1 MSFIEELKKRKVF
14 RVAASYAVV
23 AFIIFQLVEI
33 LFPIFNF
40 PQWTQQFIV
49 IIILLGFPIA
59 IIFSW
64 IFDKTPEGFIK
75 TTKKNIKTD
84 PGIIARRGMDSR
96 SANILNETYSV
107 YPRSLTVKILA
118 KNLKIRE
125 KSVLSALRKISS
137 YGVPIE
143 IKINKNGEKEVKS
156 SLKEPISWIE
166 KEKASAE
173 KMLSLL
179 GELTPSSS
187 ESLNNQ
193 RKINYRIYKEYVSNL
208 NELFDKWAS
217 LKLID

>member
-1 MSFIEELKKRKVF
+1 M
-14 RVAASYAVV
+14 
-23 AFIIFQLVEI
+23 
-33 LFPIFNF
+33 
-40 PQWTQQFIV
+40 
-49 IIILLGFPIA
+49 
-59 IIFSW
+59 
-64 IFDKTPEGFIK
+64 
-75 TTKKNIKTD
+75 KNIKTD
-84 PGIIARRGMDSR
+84 PAIIARRGMDSI
-96 SANILNETYSV
+96 SANILNETYRV

-137 YGVPIE
+137 YGVPVE
-143 IKINKNGEKEVKS
+143 IKINNNGEKEVKS

-179 GELTPSSS
+179 GDLTPSSS
-187 ESLNNQ
+187 ESINDQ

>member
-1 MSFIEELKKRKVF
+1 MGPNL
-14 RVAASYAVV
+14 VV
-23 AFIIFQLVEI
+23 RL
-33 LFPIFNF
+33 
-40 PQWTQQFIV
+40 
-49 IIILLGFPIA
+49 
-59 IIFSW
+59 SM
-64 IFDKTPEGFIK
+64 
-75 TTKKNIKTD
+75 KNIKTD
-84 PGIIARRGMDSR
+84 SAIIARRGMDSI
-96 SANILNETYSV
+96 SANILNETYRV

-156 SLKEPISWIE
+156 SLKEPISYIE

-187 ESLNNQ
+187 ESSNNQ

>member
-1 MSFIEELKKRKVF
+1 M
-14 RVAASYAVV
+14 
-23 AFIIFQLVEI
+23 
-33 LFPIFNF
+33 
-40 PQWTQQFIV
+40 
-49 IIILLGFPIA
+49 
-59 IIFSW
+59 
-64 IFDKTPEGFIK
+64 
-75 TTKKNIKTD
+75 KNIKTD
-84 PGIIARRGMDSR
+84 PAIIARRGMDSI
-96 SANILNETYSV
+96 SANILNETYRV

-173 KMLSLL
+173 KMLSIL

-193 RKINYRIYKEYVSNL
+193 REINYRIYKEYVSNL

>member
-1 MSFIEELKKRKVF
+1 
-14 RVAASYAVV
+14 
-23 AFIIFQLVEI
+23 
-33 LFPIFNF
+33 
-40 PQWTQQFIV
+40 
-49 IIILLGFPIA
+49 
-59 IIFSW
+59 
-64 IFDKTPEGFIK
+64 
-75 TTKKNIKTD
+75 
-84 PGIIARRGMDSR
+84 MDSI
-96 SANILNETYSV
+96 SANILNETYRV

-137 YGVPIE
+137 YGVPVE
-143 IKINKNGEKEVKS
+143 IKINKDGEKEVKS

-187 ESLNNQ
+187 ESINNQ

>member
-1 MSFIEELKKRKVF
+1 M
-14 RVAASYAVV
+14 
-23 AFIIFQLVEI
+23 
-33 LFPIFNF
+33 
-40 PQWTQQFIV
+40 
-49 IIILLGFPIA
+49 
-59 IIFSW
+59 
-64 IFDKTPEGFIK
+64 
-75 TTKKNIKTD
+75 KNIKTD
-84 PGIIARRGMDSR
+84 PAIIARRGMDSI
-96 SANILNETYSV
+96 SANILNETYRV

-156 SLKEPISWIE
+156 SLKEPISYIE

-187 ESLNNQ
+187 ESINNQ

>member
-1 MSFIEELKKRKVF
+1 MGPNL
-14 RVAASYAVV
+14 VV
-23 AFIIFQLVEI
+23 RL
-33 LFPIFNF
+33 
-40 PQWTQQFIV
+40 
-49 IIILLGFPIA
+49 
-59 IIFSW
+59 SM
-64 IFDKTPEGFIK
+64 
-75 TTKKNIKTD
+75 KNIKTD
-84 PGIIARRGMDSR
+84 PAIIARRGMDSI
-96 SANILNETYSV
+96 SANILNETYRV

-173 KMLSLL
+173 KMLSIL

-187 ESLNNQ
+187 ESINNQ
-193 RKINYRIYKEYVSNL
+193 RKINYRIYEEYVSNL

>member
-1 MSFIEELKKRKVF
+1 MGPNL
-14 RVAASYAVV
+14 VV
-23 AFIIFQLVEI
+23 R
-33 LFPIFNF
+33 
-40 PQWTQQFIV
+40 
-49 IIILLGFPIA
+49 
-59 IIFSW
+59 SSM
-64 IFDKTPEGFIK
+64 
-75 TTKKNIKTD
+75 KNIKTD
-84 PGIIARRGMDSR
+84 PAIIARRGMDSI
-96 SANILNETYSV
+96 SANILNETYRV

-137 YGVPIE
+137 YGVPVE

-179 GELTPSSS
+179 GDLTPSSS
-187 ESLNNQ
+187 ETINNQ
-193 RKINYRIYKEYVSNL
+193 REINYRIYKEYVSNL

>member
-1 MSFIEELKKRKVF
+1 MVRLSM
-14 RVAASYAVV
+14 
-23 AFIIFQLVEI
+23 
-33 LFPIFNF
+33 
-40 PQWTQQFIV
+40 
-49 IIILLGFPIA
+49 
-59 IIFSW
+59 
-64 IFDKTPEGFIK
+64 
-75 TTKKNIKTD
+75 KNIKTD
-84 PGIIARRGMDSR
+84 PAIIARRGMDSI
-96 SANILNETYSV
+96 SANILNETYRV
-107 YPRSLTVKILA
+107 YPRILTVKILA

-137 YGVPIE
+137 YGVPVE

-187 ESLNNQ
+187 ESINNQ

>member
-1 MSFIEELKKRKVF
+1 M
-14 RVAASYAVV
+14 
-23 AFIIFQLVEI
+23 
-33 LFPIFNF
+33 
-40 PQWTQQFIV
+40 
-49 IIILLGFPIA
+49 
-59 IIFSW
+59 
-64 IFDKTPEGFIK
+64 
-75 TTKKNIKTD
+75 KNIKTD
-84 PGIIARRGMDSR
+84 PAIIARRGMDSI
-96 SANILNETYSV
+96 SANILNETYRV

-137 YGVPIE
+137 YGVPVE

-156 SLKEPISWIE
+156 SLKEPISYIE

-173 KMLSLL
+173 KMLILL

-187 ESLNNQ
+187 ESINNQ

>member
-1 MSFIEELKKRKVF
+1 M
-14 RVAASYAVV
+14 
-23 AFIIFQLVEI
+23 
-33 LFPIFNF
+33 
-40 PQWTQQFIV
+40 
-49 IIILLGFPIA
+49 
-59 IIFSW
+59 
-64 IFDKTPEGFIK
+64 
-75 TTKKNIKTD
+75 KNIKTD
-84 PGIIARRGMDSR
+84 PAIIARRGMDSI
-96 SANILNETYSV
+96 SANILNETYRV

-173 KMLSLL
+173 KMLILL

-187 ESLNNQ
+187 ESINNQ

>member
-1 MSFIEELKKRKVF
+1 M
-14 RVAASYAVV
+14 
-23 AFIIFQLVEI
+23 
-33 LFPIFNF
+33 
-40 PQWTQQFIV
+40 
-49 IIILLGFPIA
+49 
-59 IIFSW
+59 
-64 IFDKTPEGFIK
+64 
-75 TTKKNIKTD
+75 KNIKTD
-84 PGIIARRGMDSR
+84 PAIIARRGMDSI
-96 SANILNETYSV
+96 SANILNETYRV

-137 YGVPIE
+137 YGVPIVM
-143 IKINKNGEKEVKS
+143 KINKNGEKEVKS

-187 ESLNNQ
+187 ESINNQ
-193 RKINYRIYKEYVSNL
+193 RKINYRIYEEYVSNL

>member
-1 MSFIEELKKRKVF
+1 MG
-14 RVAASYAVV
+14 
-23 AFIIFQLVEI
+23 
-33 LFPIFNF
+33 PN
-40 PQWTQQFIV
+40 
-49 IIILLGFPIA
+49 LGVRL
-59 IIFSW
+59 SM
-64 IFDKTPEGFIK
+64 
-75 TTKKNIKTD
+75 KNIKTD
-84 PGIIARRGMDSR
+84 PAIIARRGMDSI
-96 SANILNETYSV
+96 SANILNETYRV

-156 SLKEPISWIE
+156 SLKEPISYIE

>member
-1 MSFIEELKKRKVF
+1 MVRS
-14 RVAASYAVV
+14 SM
-23 AFIIFQLVEI
+23 
-33 LFPIFNF
+33 
-40 PQWTQQFIV
+40 
-49 IIILLGFPIA
+49 
-59 IIFSW
+59 
-64 IFDKTPEGFIK
+64 
-75 TTKKNIKTD
+75 KNIKTD
-84 PGIIARRGMDSR
+84 PAIIARRGMDSI
-96 SANILNETYSV
+96 SANILNETYRV

-187 ESLNNQ
+187 ESINNQ

-208 NELFDKWAS
+208 NELFD
-217 LKLID
+217 LNLINFLIH

>member
-1 MSFIEELKKRKVF
+1 M
-14 RVAASYAVV
+14 
-23 AFIIFQLVEI
+23 
-33 LFPIFNF
+33 
-40 PQWTQQFIV
+40 
-49 IIILLGFPIA
+49 
-59 IIFSW
+59 
-64 IFDKTPEGFIK
+64 
-75 TTKKNIKTD
+75 KNIKTD
-84 PGIIARRGMDSR
+84 SAIIARRGMDSI
-96 SANILNETYSV
+96 SANILNETYRV

-179 GELTPSSS
+179 GDLTPSSS
-187 ESLNNQ
+187 ESINDQ

>member
-1 MSFIEELKKRKVF
+1 MVRLSM
-14 RVAASYAVV
+14 
-23 AFIIFQLVEI
+23 
-33 LFPIFNF
+33 
-40 PQWTQQFIV
+40 
-49 IIILLGFPIA
+49 
-59 IIFSW
+59 
-64 IFDKTPEGFIK
+64 
-75 TTKKNIKTD
+75 KNIKTD
-84 PGIIARRGMDSR
+84 PAIIARRGMDSI
-96 SANILNETYSV
+96 SANILNETYRV

-156 SLKEPISWIE
+156 SLKEPISYIE

>member
-1 MSFIEELKKRKVF
+1 M
-14 RVAASYAVV
+14 
-23 AFIIFQLVEI
+23 
-33 LFPIFNF
+33 
-40 PQWTQQFIV
+40 
-49 IIILLGFPIA
+49 
-59 IIFSW
+59 
-64 IFDKTPEGFIK
+64 
-75 TTKKNIKTD
+75 KNIKTD
-84 PGIIARRGMDSR
+84 PAIIARRGMDSI
-96 SANILNETYSV
+96 SANILNETYRV

-137 YGVPIE
+137 YGVPVE

-187 ESLNNQ
+187 ENINNQ

>member
-1 MSFIEELKKRKVF
+1 MGPNLVV
-14 RVAASYAVV
+14 RVSM
-23 AFIIFQLVEI
+23 
-33 LFPIFNF
+33 
-40 PQWTQQFIV
+40 
-49 IIILLGFPIA
+49 
-59 IIFSW
+59 
-64 IFDKTPEGFIK
+64 
-75 TTKKNIKTD
+75 KNIKTD
-84 PGIIARRGMDSR
+84 PAIIARRGMDSI
-96 SANILNETYSV
+96 SANILNETYRV

-187 ESLNNQ
+187 ESINNQ

>member
-1 MSFIEELKKRKVF
+1 MG
-14 RVAASYAVV
+14 
-23 AFIIFQLVEI
+23 
-33 LFPIFNF
+33 PN
-40 PQWTQQFIV
+40 
-49 IIILLGFPIA
+49 LGVRL
-59 IIFSW
+59 SM
-64 IFDKTPEGFIK
+64 
-75 TTKKNIKTD
+75 KNIKTD
-84 PGIIARRGMDSR
+84 PAIIARRGMDSI
-96 SANILNETYSV
+96 SANILNETYRV

-137 YGVPIE
+137 YGVPVE

-193 RKINYRIYKEYVSNL
+193 REINYRIYKEYVSNL

>member
-1 MSFIEELKKRKVF
+1 MG
-14 RVAASYAVV
+14 
-23 AFIIFQLVEI
+23 
-33 LFPIFNF
+33 PN
-40 PQWTQQFIV
+40 
-49 IIILLGFPIA
+49 LGVRL
-59 IIFSW
+59 SM
-64 IFDKTPEGFIK
+64 
-75 TTKKNIKTD
+75 KNIKTD
-84 PGIIARRGMDSR
+84 PAIIARRGMDSI
-96 SANILNETYSV
+96 SANILNETYRV

-187 ESLNNQ
+187 ESINNQ

>member
-1 MSFIEELKKRKVF
+1 MGPNLVA
-14 RVAASYAVV
+14 RVSM
-23 AFIIFQLVEI
+23 
-33 LFPIFNF
+33 
-40 PQWTQQFIV
+40 
-49 IIILLGFPIA
+49 
-59 IIFSW
+59 
-64 IFDKTPEGFIK
+64 
-75 TTKKNIKTD
+75 KNIKTD
-84 PGIIARRGMDSR
+84 PAIIARRGMDSI
-96 SANILNETYSV
+96 SANILNETYRV

-137 YGVPIE
+137 YGVPVE

-187 ESLNNQ
+187 ESINNQ

>member
-1 MSFIEELKKRKVF
+1 MVRS
-14 RVAASYAVV
+14 SM
-23 AFIIFQLVEI
+23 
-33 LFPIFNF
+33 
-40 PQWTQQFIV
+40 
-49 IIILLGFPIA
+49 
-59 IIFSW
+59 
-64 IFDKTPEGFIK
+64 
-75 TTKKNIKTD
+75 KNIKTD
-84 PGIIARRGMDSR
+84 PAIIARRGMDSI
-96 SANILNETYSV
+96 SANILNETYRV

-193 RKINYRIYKEYVSNL
+193 REINYRIYKEYVSNL

>member
-1 MSFIEELKKRKVF
+1 MGPNL
-14 RVAASYAVV
+14 VV
-23 AFIIFQLVEI
+23 R
-33 LFPIFNF
+33 
-40 PQWTQQFIV
+40 
-49 IIILLGFPIA
+49 
-59 IIFSW
+59 SSM
-64 IFDKTPEGFIK
+64 
-75 TTKKNIKTD
+75 KNIKTD
-84 PGIIARRGMDSR
+84 PAIIARRGMDSI
-96 SANILNETYSV
+96 SANILNETYRV

-137 YGVPIE
+137 YGVPVE

-173 KMLSLL
+173 KMLSIL
-179 GELTPSSS
+179 GELTTSSS
-187 ESLNNQ
+187 ESINNQ

-208 NELFDKWAS
+208 NELFDKRAS

>member
-1 MSFIEELKKRKVF
+1 
-14 RVAASYAVV
+14 
-23 AFIIFQLVEI
+23 
-33 LFPIFNF
+33 
-40 PQWTQQFIV
+40 
-49 IIILLGFPIA
+49 
-59 IIFSW
+59 
-64 IFDKTPEGFIK
+64 
-75 TTKKNIKTD
+75 
-84 PGIIARRGMDSR
+84 MDSI
-96 SANILNETYSV
+96 SANILNETYRV

-187 ESLNNQ
+187 ESINNQ
-193 RKINYRIYKEYVSNL
+193 REINYRIYKEYVSNL

>member
-1 MSFIEELKKRKVF
+1 M
-14 RVAASYAVV
+14 
-23 AFIIFQLVEI
+23 
-33 LFPIFNF
+33 
-40 PQWTQQFIV
+40 
-49 IIILLGFPIA
+49 
-59 IIFSW
+59 
-64 IFDKTPEGFIK
+64 
-75 TTKKNIKTD
+75 KNIKTD
-84 PGIIARRGMDSR
+84 PAIIARRGMDSI
-96 SANILNETYSV
+96 SANILNETYRV

-193 RKINYRIYKEYVSNL
+193 REINYRIYKEYVSNL

>member
-1 MSFIEELKKRKVF
+1 M
-14 RVAASYAVV
+14 
-23 AFIIFQLVEI
+23 
-33 LFPIFNF
+33 
-40 PQWTQQFIV
+40 
-49 IIILLGFPIA
+49 
-59 IIFSW
+59 
-64 IFDKTPEGFIK
+64 
-75 TTKKNIKTD
+75 KNIKTD
-84 PGIIARRGMDSR
+84 PAIIARRGMDSI
-96 SANILNETYSV
+96 SANILNETYRV

-173 KMLSLL
+173 KMLDFL
-179 GELTPSSS
+179 EALTPTDS
-187 ESLNNQ
+187 ESVNNQ
-193 RKINYRIYKEYVSNL
+193 KTINYRIYKEYVSNL
-208 NELFDKWAS
+208 NELFDKWVS

>member
-1 MSFIEELKKRKVF
+1 MVRLSM
-14 RVAASYAVV
+14 
-23 AFIIFQLVEI
+23 
-33 LFPIFNF
+33 
-40 PQWTQQFIV
+40 
-49 IIILLGFPIA
+49 
-59 IIFSW
+59 
-64 IFDKTPEGFIK
+64 
-75 TTKKNIKTD
+75 KNIKTD
-84 PGIIARRGMDSR
+84 PAIIARRGMDSI
-96 SANILNETYSV
+96 SANILNETYRV

-187 ESLNNQ
+187 ESINNQ
-193 RKINYRIYKEYVSNL
+193 RKINYRIYEEYVSNL